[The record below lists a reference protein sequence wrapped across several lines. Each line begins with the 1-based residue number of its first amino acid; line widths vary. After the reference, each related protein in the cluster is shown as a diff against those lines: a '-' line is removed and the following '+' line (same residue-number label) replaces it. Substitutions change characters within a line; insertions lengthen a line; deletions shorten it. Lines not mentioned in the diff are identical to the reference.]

1 MHIGVSSSKSLIIVF
16 NVLLVLLINGEKT
29 MKSNKIVIIALIA
42 LIVAVVSIGS
52 VSAGLFDFLGGN
64 SNATDNSLDGKEINL
79 AAAASLKNVFDD
91 KLIPMFQQKYPGV
104 KVTPTYASSGDLQ
117 TQIENGLETDVFMS
131 AANKQMNALVEKDL
145 IDNNTNLQFLEN
157 KVVLIV
163 PADSNSNISSFDDLK
178 NVEGNIAIG
187 DPESVPAGQYAQ
199 EVLNNTGIWDDVES
213 KLSLGT
219 DVTAVLNQVAQ
230 GSAECGIV
238 YATDA
243 KSTDDVK
250 VICEAPEDALKT
262 PVIYPVAAIKDA
274 KDADAAQKFLDFLQT
289 KEAKD
294 IFVEYGFTIHE

>member
-1 MHIGVSSSKSLIIVF
+1 MKSMKKL
-16 NVLLVLLINGEKT
+16 LLIA
-29 MKSNKIVIIALIA
+29 VLA
-42 LIVAVVSIGS
+42 AVVIVSVGS
-52 VSAGLFDFLGGN
+52 VSAGFFDFLGGDSN
-64 SNATDNSLDGKEINL
+64 STDTSLDGKEVNL

-91 KLIPMFQQKYPGV
+91 KLIPMFEKQYPGV

-131 AANKQMNALVEKDL
+131 AANKQMNALVEKGI
-145 IDNNTNLQFLEN
+145 IDNETNLQFLEN

-187 DPESVPAGQYAQ
+187 DPESVPAGQYAK

-250 VICEAPEDALKT
+250 VICEAPEDALDT
-262 PVIYPVAAIKDA
+262 PVIYPIAAIKDTNDT
-274 KDADAAQKFLDFLQT
+274 DATNKFMDFLQT

-294 IFVEYGFTIHE
+294 VFVEYGFTLHE

>member
-1 MHIGVSSSKSLIIVF
+1 MKKL
-16 NVLLVLLINGEKT
+16 LLVAILL
-29 MKSNKIVIIALIA
+29 
-42 LIVAVVSIGS
+42 AVVVVSVGS
-52 VSAGLFDFLGGN
+52 CSAGWFDFMSGGN
-64 SNATDNSLDGKEINL
+64 STDTSLDGQEVNL

-91 KLIPMFQQKYPGV
+91 KLIPMFEEKYPGV

-131 AANKQMNALVEKDL
+131 AANKQMDALAEEGIVDNA
-145 IDNNTNLQFLEN
+145 TNLQFLEN

-163 PADSNSNISSFDDLK
+163 PADSDSNISSFDDLK
-178 NVEGNIAIG
+178 DVEGNIAIG
-187 DPESVPAGQYAQ
+187 DPESVPAGQYAK

-230 GSAECGIV
+230 GSADCGIV

-250 VICEAPEDALKT
+250 VICEAPEDALDT
-262 PVIYPVAAIKDA
+262 PVIYPIAAIKDTNDT
-274 KDADAAQKFLDFLQT
+274 DATNAFMDFLQT
-289 KEAKD
+289 QEAKD
-294 IFVEYGFTIHE
+294 IFVEYGFTLHE

>member
-1 MHIGVSSSKSLIIVF
+1 MKSMKKL
-16 NVLLVLLINGEKT
+16 LLVAILL
-29 MKSNKIVIIALIA
+29 
-42 LIVAVVSIGS
+42 AVVVVSVGS
-52 VSAGLFDFLGGN
+52 CSAGWFDFMSGGN
-64 SNATDNSLDGKEINL
+64 STDTSLDGQEVNL

-91 KLIPMFQQKYPGV
+91 KLIPMFEEKYPGV

-131 AANKQMNALVEKDL
+131 AANKQMNALVDKGI
-145 IDNNTNLQFLEN
+145 IDNATNLQFLEN

-163 PADSNSNISSFDDLK
+163 PADSDSNISSFDDLK

-187 DPESVPAGQYAQ
+187 DPESVPAGQYAK

-230 GSAECGIV
+230 GSADCGIV

-250 VICEAPEDALKT
+250 VICEAPEDALDT
-262 PVIYPVAAIKDA
+262 PVIYPIAAIKDTNDT
-274 KDADAAQKFLDFLQT
+274 DATNAFMDFLQT
-289 KEAKD
+289 QEAKD
-294 IFVEYGFTIHE
+294 IFVEYGFTLHE

>member
-1 MHIGVSSSKSLIIVF
+1 
-16 NVLLVLLINGEKT
+16 

-42 LIVAVVSIGS
+42 LIIAVVSVGS

-64 SNATDNSLDGKEINL
+64 STDTSLDGKEVNL

-91 KLIPMFQQKYPGV
+91 KLIPMFQEKYPGV

-131 AANKQMNALVEKDL
+131 AANKQMNALAEKG
-145 IDNNTNLQFLEN
+145 IVDNSTNLQFLEN

-199 EVLNNTGIWDDVES
+199 EVLNNTGIWNDVES

-250 VICEAPEDALKT
+250 VICEAPEDALDT
-262 PVIYPVAAIKDA
+262 PVIYPIAAIKDTNDT
-274 KDADAAQKFLDFLQT
+274 DATNKFMDFLQT

-294 IFVEYGFTIHE
+294 VFVDYGFTLHE

>member
-1 MHIGVSSSKSLIIVF
+1 MKLNKKMLIV
-16 NVLLVLLINGEKT
+16 
-29 MKSNKIVIIALIA
+29 ALIA
-42 LIVAVVSIGS
+42 IVAIVCASSV

-64 SNATDNSLDGKEINL
+64 STDNSLDGKEVNL
-79 AAAASLKNVFDD
+79 AAAASLKNVYDD
-91 KLIPMFQQKYPGV
+91 KLIPMFEEKYPGV

-131 AANKQMNALVEKDL
+131 AANKQMNALAEEGLV
-145 IDNNTNLQFLEN
+145 DNDTNLQFLEN

-163 PADSNSNISSFDDLK
+163 PKDSTANISSFDDLK

-187 DPESVPAGQYAQ
+187 DPESVPAGQYGQ

-250 VICEAPEDALKT
+250 VVCEAPDDALKT
-262 PVIYPVAAIKDA
+262 PVIYPVAMIKDA

-294 IFVEYGFTIHE
+294 IFVEYGFTLHE

>member
-1 MHIGVSSSKSLIIVF
+1 
-16 NVLLVLLINGEKT
+16 
-29 MKSNKIVIIALIA
+29 MKSNKVAIIAIIA
-42 LIVAVVSIGS
+42 IIIAVVSVGS

-64 SNATDNSLDGKEINL
+64 AADTSLDGQEVNL

-91 KLIPMFQQKYPGV
+91 KLIPMFEEQYPGV

-131 AANKQMNALVEKDL
+131 AANKQMDALIEEGI
-145 IDNNTNLQFLEN
+145 IDNDTNLQFLEN

-163 PADSNSNISSFDDLK
+163 PADSDSNISSFEDLK
-178 NVEGNIAIG
+178 DVEGNIAIG

-199 EVLNNTGIWDDVES
+199 EVLNNTGIWSDVES
-213 KLSLGT
+213 KLSLGK
-219 DVTAVLNQVAQ
+219 DVTEVLNQVAQ

-238 YATDA
+238 YSTDA

-250 VICEAPEDALKT
+250 VICEAPGDALDT
-262 PVIYPVAAIKDA
+262 PVIYPVAAVKDTNDT
-274 KDADAAQKFLDFLQT
+274 DATQAFMDFLQT

-294 IFVEYGFTIHE
+294 IFVEYGFTLHE

>member
-1 MHIGVSSSKSLIIVF
+1 MFDMKLSDLYILIQEE
-16 NVLLVLLINGEKT
+16 LT
-29 MKSNKIVIIALIA
+29 MKTNKIAIVAIIAI
-42 LIVAVVSIGS
+42 IVAVVSIGS
-52 VSAGLFDFLGGN
+52 CSAGLFDFLGGN
-64 SNATDNSLDGKEINL
+64 STDTSLDGQEVNL
-79 AAAASLKNVFDD
+79 AAAASLKNVYDE
-91 KLIPMFQQKYPGV
+91 KLIPMFEEKYPGV

-131 AANKQMNALVEKDL
+131 AANKQMDALVEKGI
-145 IDNNTNLQFLEN
+145 IDNDTNLQFLEN

-230 GSAECGIV
+230 GSADCGIV

-250 VICEAPEDALKT
+250 VVCEAPEDALDT
-262 PVIYPVAAIKDA
+262 PVIYPVAAIKDTNDT
-274 KDADAAQKFLDFLQT
+274 DATKAFMDFLQT

-294 IFVEYGFTIHE
+294 VFVDYGFTIHE

>member
-1 MHIGVSSSKSLIIVF
+1 
-16 NVLLVLLINGEKT
+16 
-29 MKSNKIVIIALIA
+29 MKSNKIVFIALIA
-42 LIVAVVSIGS
+42 LIIAVVSVGS

-64 SNATDNSLDGKEINL
+64 SNSTDTSLDGKEVNL

-91 KLIPMFQQKYPGV
+91 KLIPMFQDKYPGV

-131 AANKQMNALVEKDL
+131 AANKQMDALVEKGI
-145 IDNNTNLQFLEN
+145 IDNDTNLQFLEN

-230 GSAECGIV
+230 GSADCGIV

-250 VICEAPEDALKT
+250 VVCEAPEDALDT
-262 PVIYPVAAIKDA
+262 PVIYPVAAIKDTNDT
-274 KDADAAQKFLDFLQT
+274 DATKAFMDFLQT

-294 IFVEYGFTIHE
+294 VFVDYGFTIHE